1 MNQHD
6 SGMCRVLLVAGLIT
20 LYLIASTI
28 EFNEMEDKYNYCIEQ
43 GSQSVYTDSDV
54 ENLERKCSK
63 HWR

>member
-1 MNQHD
+1 MNQHNLRLR
-6 SGMCRVLLVAGLIT
+6 RVLLVSGLIT

>member
-1 MNQHD
+1 MIQHNLRLR
-6 SGMCRVLLVAGLIT
+6 RVLLVSGLIT

-43 GSQSVYTDSDV
+43 GSQSVYTDTDV
-54 ENLERKCSK
+54 ENLEQKCSK